1 MMCNAMMCCLPA
13 CLPPPSCAADDR
25 PPGDLGRCRL
35 DEVGYGVGVRLLE
48 VLSYR
53 ERAQRRETR
62 LLEMLKFVH
71 RCVGGGAAVA
81 RGCTSL

>member
-1 MMCNAMMCCLPA
+1 MVCCLPA
-13 CLPPPSCAADDR
+13 FPPPSCAAADNR
-25 PPGDLGRCRL
+25 LGLWGLGGRCRL

-71 RCVGGGAAVA
+71 RWVGPCVVRCLAV
-81 RGCTSL
+81 